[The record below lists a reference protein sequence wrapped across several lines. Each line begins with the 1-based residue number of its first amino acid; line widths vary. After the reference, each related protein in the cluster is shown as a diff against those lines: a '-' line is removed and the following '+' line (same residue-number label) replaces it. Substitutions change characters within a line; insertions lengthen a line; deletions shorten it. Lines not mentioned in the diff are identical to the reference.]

1 MVERDIAGRGITD
14 ERVLS
19 AMRTVPRE
27 EFVPGSLRGQAYA
40 DAPLPI
46 GDGQTISQ
54 PYIVALMVDAL
65 ELAGEEGDTA
75 LDVGTGSG
83 YAAAVLSHLVERVFT
98 IERHVKLAR
107 EARDRLER
115 LGYDNVEVRR
125 GDGSRGWPAHAPYR
139 AILVSAAAN
148 AVPAPL
154 REQLA
159 IEGRLVIPVVDSG
172 FLSGLTGAQRLL
184 RITRRGP
191 DRYDEDTLT
200 SVRFVPLVSG
210 DGTDVGP
217 GDGRD
222 VEG

>member
-1 MVERDIAGRGITD
+1 MNDYAARRERMVEKDIAGRGIAN

-27 EFVPGSLRGQAYA
+27 EFVPESMRGQAYA

-65 ELAGEEGDTA
+65 ELAGEEGDAA

-83 YAAAVLSHLVERVFT
+83 YAAAVLAELVDRVYT
-98 IERHVKLAR
+98 IERHGRLAR
-107 EARDRLER
+107 RARDRFER
-115 LGYDNVEVRR
+115 LGYDNIEVRH
-125 GDGSRGWPAHAPYR
+125 GDGRRGWPEHAPYR
-139 AILVSAAAN
+139 AILVSAAADE
-148 AVPAPL
+148 VPAPL

-159 IEGRLVIPVVDSG
+159 VGGRLVIPVADSG
-172 FLSGLTGAQRLL
+172 FLSGLAGAQRLL
-184 RITRRGP
+184 RITRRND

-200 SVRFVPLVSG
+200 SVRFVPLVS
-210 DGTDVGP
+210 DED
-217 GDGRD
+217 
-222 VEG
+222 